1 LPRIFTAAKKPLP
14 VVPASVEVAVAVINA
29 DGNPAGASLILA
41 AALALPGLALPGLAV
56 AENAPEQASLAF
68 KYLDYRD
75 SQPGLDRIHVTS
87 PALELVLPIAGNW
100 AIHANTVSDSISG
113 ASPRYHTAVS
123 GASRFE
129 EKRQASDISVT
140 RYFSRGSVSVGA
152 GRSGENDYV
161 SRFYSLQGSVSSQDN
176 NTTFLMGT
184 GLSLDKINP
193 VNAVVRNE
201 RKHSNEFMLG
211 LTQVLT
217 PADLAQIVITHV
229 EGNGYYADPY
239 KSLDRRPRQREQNV
253 LLLRWNHH
261 FASLG
266 SSNRLSYRNYADSYG
281 ISSHSLEEEY
291 VHPFGAGW
299 KFTPSLRY
307 YTQSAARF
315 YYDPVYDPRF
325 RAPFP
330 VGYNFLSKA
339 DISSDQRLSAFG
351 AVTLGLRLE
360 KQFADSWTID
370 AKWEVY
376 QQRASWRWL
385 GTGSPGLAK
394 FSAHSVQVGIKKSW

>member
-1 LPRIFTAAKKPLP
+1 MPIRCPIVFPAHHRVTIRRFLAHLALKKNVKPAISASPAISRAAR
-14 VVPASVEVAVAVINA
+14 S
-29 DGNPAGASLILA
+29 
-41 AALALPGLALPGLAV
+41 ALAL
-56 AENAPEQASLAF
+56 
-68 KYLDYRD
+68 
-75 SQPGLDRIHVTS
+75 
-87 PALELVLPIAGNW
+87 
-100 AIHANTVSDSISG
+100 G
-113 ASPRYHTAVS
+113 ARAKTIMFRV
-123 GASRFE
+123 
-129 EKRQASDISVT
+129 
-140 RYFSRGSVSVGA
+140 
-152 GRSGENDYV
+152 
-161 SRFYSLQGSVSSQDN
+161 FYSLQASISSQDN
-176 NTTFLMGT
+176 NTTFLIGT

-217 PADLAQIVITHV
+217 PTDIAQIVLTHV
-229 EGNGYYADPY
+229 DGKGYYADPY

-261 FASLG
+261 FAALG

-291 VHPFGAGW
+291 VQPFGTGW

-315 YYDPVYDPRF
+315 YYDPVYDSRF

-351 AVTLGLRLE
+351 ALNAW
-360 KQFADSWTID
+360 FA
-370 AKWEVY
+370 
-376 QQRASWRWL
+376 
-385 GTGSPGLAK
+385 P
-394 FSAHSVQVGIKKSW
+394 